1 MTSTPAPDMGQ
12 PVQTGVDSTPEPGL
26 EEPTQPQET
35 QEGEVNDD
43 IITQLLEKLNSTEN
57 LGEAGG
63 GAWTD
68 LGGIKTDKDGVKHV
82 VRINLTSRARTPAA
96 ALRNLIEAIQ
106 MAEVEFALH
115 PYPAQ
120 IVSTPG
126 APANTQAQAA
136 TPAIPPS
143 LPPRAATTPP
153 VVPPP
158 AGTIPAAPS
167 NTRPAAT
174 VPPATTAPVVPPAP
188 TGEVQTFRI
197 TKMEV
202 TPLAGGKATLKFYQ
216 DGDRYPRITNSR
228 PVDQICKMLE
238 STGGWQPAHFQV
250 AQEYAVQFTL
260 AWKNSTKMSQA
271 GTPYK
276 DIISIKPF

>member
-12 PVQTGVDSTPEPGL
+12 PVQDGVGSAPETGL
-26 EEPTQPQET
+26 
-35 QEGEVNDD
+35 DD
-43 IITQLLEKLNSTEN
+43 FVAELLAKLNSTEN

-68 LGGIKTDKDGVKHV
+68 LGGIKTDKDGQKHV

-120 IVSTPG
+120 INATPTQAA
-126 APANTQAQAA
+126 APANNV
-136 TPAIPPS
+136 PAVPPS

-158 AGTIPAAPS
+158 AGAIPAAPS

-174 VPPATTAPVVPPAP
+174 VPPATTAPAVPPAS